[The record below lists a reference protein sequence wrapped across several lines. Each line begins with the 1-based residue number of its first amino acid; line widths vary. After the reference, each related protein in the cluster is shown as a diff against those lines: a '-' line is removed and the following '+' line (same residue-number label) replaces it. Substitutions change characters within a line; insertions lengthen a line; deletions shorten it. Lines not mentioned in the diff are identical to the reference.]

1 MAKKIVISILA
12 LLILAGVLF
21 ALAVFRDSQSSLRTS
36 RTDTCVGMMRIVER
50 SPLIVELENGVRFK
64 FDTGSDLTTITEADL
79 AKLDSLGYV
88 NGQSIYWNIGRDG
101 ADQFSFEKK
110 SYLINFPLSIY
121 YYETDSLGNFVE
133 MAQRRETALMKDV
146 AFAPS
151 KTGFSVLGI
160 DFLKKFV
167 VEYCPEQNYIALHT
181 KLPEGYEPLAE
192 IRNPYNIFKYPWSSS
207 RYFLDFAVDGNYNS
221 YYIDTGLQMAHVK
234 LPASDVKLCKRHLVS
249 DQLRSFRDTVDA
261 LVDYNAWVACGAR
274 AGTHAA
280 YYCDNQEE
288 KYAVNLFNV
297 FNQDVVIDFP
307 GRQVCLLPAKRFS
320 HRVNPLLKSPADSI
334 APVDSISE
342 TVTVE
347 ESFPAAEE

>member
-1 MAKKIVISILA
+1 MVKKIAIFVIS
-12 LLILAGVLF
+12 LLLLAGVLF
-21 ALAVFRDSQSSLRTS
+21 ALAVFRDAQSSLKTS
-36 RTDTCVGMMRIVER
+36 RTDTCVGMLRIVEK

-64 FDTGSDLTTITEADL
+64 FDTGSDLTTITDDDL

-110 SYLINFPLSIY
+110 SYLVNLPMSIY
-121 YYETDSLGNFVE
+121 YYETDSVGKPVE
-133 MAQRRETALMKDV
+133 IAQRRETALMKDV

-181 KLPEGYEPLAE
+181 KLPEGYEQLAP

-234 LPASDVKLCKRHLVS
+234 LPASDVKLCKRHLES

-261 LVDYNAWVACGAR
+261 LVDYDAWVTCGTR

-307 GRQVCLLPAKRFS
+307 GEQVCLLPAKRFS

-334 APVDSISE
+334 SE
-342 TVTVE
+342 SVTVE
-347 ESFPAAEE
+347 ESLPAAEE